1 MIKWHGLLNFKY
13 KDLDEKDYLKSVTAA
28 CLWVFLYLVWLKTEK
43 HALLGSKQLATEEYI
58 ISFPGEILGLQLQ

>member
-1 MIKWHGLLNFKY
+1 MCFLLTLKSY
-13 KDLDEKDYLKSVTAA
+13 RVHTERVCVYTPYDKMDYLKSVTAA

-58 ISFPGEILGLQLQ
+58 ISFP